1 MDFTVS
7 ALSFVGPK
15 MKWMAQLPKDMGIE
29 IFWEYGSED
38 YWKQMLPVLLSERS
52 GAFSIHGPS
61 VCEDISQAGN
71 TEAIMKRL
79 CRPFD
84 VYHQF
89 HSRFYVLH
97 TNGKMPPNLTPEE
110 SAQRRAI
117 ALERIAAFQERC
129 TASDVTL
136 VVENVNGAPGIPPLF
151 SQTDFLD
158 TFKQLPDLL
167 CLLDTGHALMS
178 QMDISAIQKT
188 LGSRIF
194 AYHVH
199 DNDGTADQHKRIG
212 QGVCDWTEWAAH
224 YRQYTPSA
232 EIVFEYDGLPQ
243 VSVYQEDQLYLEK
256 IITHRT

>member
-158 TFKQLPDLL
+158 IFKQLPDLFVPFGYRPC
-167 CLLDTGHALMS
+167 CL
-178 QMDISAIQKT
+178 
-188 LGSRIF
+188 
-194 AYHVH
+194 
-199 DNDGTADQHKRIG
+199 
-212 QGVCDWTEWAAH
+212 
-224 YRQYTPSA
+224 
-232 EIVFEYDGLPQ
+232 
-243 VSVYQEDQLYLEK
+243 
-256 IITHRT
+256 